1 MIARRKEHVSRVGP
15 KAGDAEAVGLPAGDG
30 VEAPEGLTAD
40 GADRLIRSHREEW
53 GKLPPTLGQ
62 ENYLRRRD
70 LWKNGLSRG
79 EAARM
84 IGKLKSW
91 PDGY

>member
-1 MIARRKEHVSRVGP
+1 MRPPVPYRCLAAQQRGP
-15 KAGDAEAVGLPAGDG
+15 F
-30 VEAPEGLTAD
+30 
-40 GADRLIRSHREEW
+40 IRSHLEEW
-53 GKLPPTLGQ
+53 ERLPPTLGQ

>member
-1 MIARRKEHVSRVGP
+1 MDHGSILK
-15 KAGDAEAVGLPAGDG
+15 PATPRQLACLRQMG
-30 VEAPEGLTAD
+30 VEVPGGLTAHR
-40 GADRLIRSHREEW
+40 ADRLIKSHLEEW
-53 GKLPPTLGQ
+53 ERLPPTLGQ
-62 ENYLRRRD
+62 ENYLRRRL
-70 LWKNGLSRG
+70 LWKNGLTRG

>member
-1 MIARRKEHVSRVGP
+1 MHEDRIMK
-15 KAGDAEAVGLPAGDG
+15 PATPRQLACLREMG
-30 VEAPEGLTAD
+30 VTPPDGLTAHR
-40 GADRLIRSHREEW
+40 ADRPIKSHREEW
-53 GKLPPTLGQ
+53 ERLPPTLGQ